1 MTNPGLE
8 TLRDVSYV
16 NVKPL
21 NIGRDK
27 SLSNYANLPVPSAEN
42 GLNRYLQEIRKFPM
56 LEPEEE
62 YMLAKRWVEQEDTE
76 AAHKMVT
83 SHLRL
88 AAKIAMGYR
97 GYGLPQSEVISEAN
111 VGLMQAVKRF
121 DPEKGF
127 RLATYAMWWI
137 RASIQEYILRS
148 WSLVKLGTTSAQ
160 KKLFFNLRKAK
171 ARIGALEEG
180 DLRPENVARIAT
192 DLGVTEDE
200 VISMNRRLSG
210 GDASLNATVGSED
223 GSMQWQDWLEDED
236 ADQATAYA
244 ERDEMDARR
253 ELLAEAMN
261 VLNERERDILVQRR
275 LAEETVT
282 LEDLSAQY
290 DVSRERIRQ
299 IEVRAFEKLQK
310 RMREL
315 ASEKGMLTSA

>member
-1 MTNPGLE
+1 MSTY
-8 TLRDVSYV
+8 T
-16 NVKPL
+16 
-21 NIGRDK
+21 
-27 SLSNYANLPVPSAEN
+27 NLPAPSPEQ
-42 GLNRYLQEIRKFPM
+42 GLNRYMQEIRKFPL

-62 YMLAKRWVEQEDTE
+62 YMLAKRWVDHQDST

-97 GYGLPQSEVISEAN
+97 GYGLPQAEVISEAN

-171 ARIGALEEG
+171 AKVGALEEG

-192 DLGVTEDE
+192 DLNVTEAE
-200 VISMNRRLSG
+200 VIDMNRRLSG
-210 GDASLNATVGSED
+210 SDASLNATVGSD
-223 GSMQWQDWLEDED
+223 GDSTTQWQDWLEDED
-236 ADQATAYA
+236 SDQAEAYEA
-244 ERDEMDARR
+244 KDELDARR
-253 ELLAEAMN
+253 ALLTQAMA
-261 VLNERERDILVQRR
+261 VLNDREKDVLMQRR
-275 LAEETVT
+275 LAEDPVT
-282 LEDLSAQY
+282 LEELSAAY
-290 DVSRERIRQ
+290 GVSRERIRQ
-299 IEVRAFEKLQK
+299 IEVRAFEKLQA

-315 ASEKGMLTSA
+315 AKGKGMVIPA

>member
-1 MTNPGLE
+1 MAT
-8 TLRDVSYV
+8 
-16 NVKPL
+16 
-21 NIGRDK
+21 
-27 SLSNYANLPVPSAEN
+27 YANLPAPSPEQ
-42 GLNRYLQEIRKFPM
+42 GMNRYLQEIRKFPM

-62 YMLAKRWVEQEDTE
+62 YMLAKAWVDREDAG
-76 AAHKMVT
+76 AAHKLVT

-97 GYGLPQSEVISEAN
+97 GYGLPQAEVISEAN

-192 DLGVTEDE
+192 DLGVTEAE
-200 VISMNRRLSG
+200 VVSMNRRLSG
-210 GDASLNATVGSED
+210 GDASLNAQVGAADDS
-223 GSMQWQDWLEDED
+223 STQWQDWLEDED
-236 ADQATAYA
+236 ADQASAFA
-244 ERDEMDARR
+244 ERNELEARR
-253 ELLAEAMN
+253 ELLNAAMDQ
-261 VLNERERDILVQRR
+261 LTDREKDVLVQRR
-275 LAEETVT
+275 LTDDVVT
-282 LEDLSAQY
+282 LEELSERY
-290 DVSRERIRQ
+290 GVSRERIRQ

-310 RMREL
+310 RMTDL
-315 ASEKGMLTSA
+315 AKERGMLERA

>member
-1 MTNPGLE
+1 MPMST
-8 TLRDVSYV
+8 
-16 NVKPL
+16 
-21 NIGRDK
+21 
-27 SLSNYANLPVPSAEN
+27 YANLPAPSPEQ

-56 LEPEEE
+56 LEPEQE
-62 YMLAKRWVEQEDTE
+62 YMLAKRWVEDQDTE
-76 AAHKMVT
+76 AAHQLVT

-88 AAKIAMGYR
+88 AAKLAMGYR
-97 GYGLPQSEVISEAN
+97 GYGLPQAEVISEAN

-180 DLRPENVARIAT
+180 DLRPENVARIAH

-210 GDASLNATVGSED
+210 GDASLNATIGSDDD
-223 GSMQWQDWLEDED
+223 GSAQWQDWLEDEG
-236 ADQATAYA
+236 ANQASDYA
-244 ERDEMDARR
+244 ERDEFDQRMALMSKAL
-253 ELLAEAMN
+253 E
-261 VLNERERDILVQRR
+261 VLNERERDILTQRR
-275 LAEETVT
+275 LQDEPVT
-282 LEDLSAQY
+282 LEDLSSVY
-290 DVSRERIRQ
+290 NVSRERIRQ

-315 ASEKGMLTSA
+315 AREQGMLATA